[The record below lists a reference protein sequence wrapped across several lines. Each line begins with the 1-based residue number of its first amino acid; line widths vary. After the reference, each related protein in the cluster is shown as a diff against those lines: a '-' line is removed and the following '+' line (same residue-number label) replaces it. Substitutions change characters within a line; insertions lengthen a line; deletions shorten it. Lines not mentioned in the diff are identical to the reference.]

1 MESKKE
7 NMDIKLA
14 KKKGLKAL
22 LRVRNLPYL
31 LVLILIV
38 FIVWLFMRDNSSTMN
53 IDARTIS
60 IAKITKGEFNDY
72 ISVSGQVLPFT
83 TIQLSPL
90 EGGIVQRILV
100 EEGTMIKRGDVLFEL
115 KNDNLTLAI
124 LNSKADYEGKKSALL
139 NTMSRM
145 EKDRINLRQ
154 EQLRLNLDITR
165 KKRTYDQNGSLYEEQ
180 LIAKEVWL
188 QSKEDYEL
196 SELSRNLVLE
206 RQKQDSIS
214 QAIEIVQLKNNLNNT
229 LINFNLIRDRELN
242 LSVRSSI
249 DGELGMFD
257 ITIGQSIGAGTKI
270 GQIND
275 LSKYKIEA
283 SIDEHYIDRV
293 RSGLNATFDRQN
305 TTFATSLRRVYPE
318 VRRGSFRADFEFQGE
333 RPDNI
338 RSGQTYYL
346 DLQLGAP
353 KKAILIPKGSFYQST
368 GGNWIY
374 VVDASGARA
383 YKREIR
389 IGRHNPQYYEVLEGL
404 DVGETVIISNYNN
417 YGENEV
423 LILNKD

>member
-1 MESKKE
+1 
-7 NMDIKLA
+7 MDIKLE

-31 LVLILIV
+31 LGVVLVIFILWLV
-38 FIVWLFMRDNSSTMN
+38 FRDNSSTMN

-60 IAKITKGEFNDY
+60 IAKIEEGFFNDY

-90 EGGIVQRILV
+90 EGGVVQQILV
-100 EEGTMIKRGDVLFEL
+100 EEGATVKKGDVLFVL
-115 KNDNLTLAI
+115 KSDNLILSI
-124 LNSKADYEGKKSALL
+124 LNSEADYKGKKSALR
-139 NTMSRM
+139 NTLIRM
-145 EKDRINLRQ
+145 EKERINLRQ
-154 EQLRLNLDITR
+154 EQLRLDLDVTR
-165 KKRTYDQNGSLYEEQ
+165 KKRTYDQNGALYKEQ

-196 SELSRNLVLE
+196 SKLNRELILD

-214 QAIEIVQLKNNLNNT
+214 QEIEIGQLEDNLNHT
-229 LINFNLIRDRELN
+229 LVNLNLIRDKELN

-257 ITIGQSIGAGTKI
+257 ITLGQSIGAGSKI

-283 SIDEHYIDRV
+283 NIDEHYIDRV
-293 RSGLNATFDRQN
+293 RSGLSATFNRQKS
-305 TTFATSLRRVYPE
+305 TFATSLRRVYPE
-318 VRRGSFRADFEFQGE
+318 VRNGSFRADFEFQGE

-353 KKAILIPKGSFYQST
+353 KKATLIAKGSFYQST

-374 VVDASGARA
+374 VIDASGERA

-404 DVGETVIISNYNN
+404 DVGESVIISNYDS

-423 LILNKD
+423 LILEAQPPL